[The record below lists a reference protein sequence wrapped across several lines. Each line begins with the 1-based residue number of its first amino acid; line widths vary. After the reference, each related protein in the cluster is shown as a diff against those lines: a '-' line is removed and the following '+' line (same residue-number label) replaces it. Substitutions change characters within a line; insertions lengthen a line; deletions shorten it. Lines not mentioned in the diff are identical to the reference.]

1 MAETDGWSSSMPKT
15 MIARLACAALL
26 FGAAPIAAQTT
37 STGATPA
44 PNSKQKD
51 PNRII
56 CERQQE
62 VGSRLAS
69 KRVCMTAVQWEEQ
82 HRRDREA
89 VEENQRRS
97 LEPNSG

>member
-1 MAETDGWSSSMPKT
+1 MSNKV
-15 MIARLACAALL
+15 IARLAVLALL
-26 FGAAPIAAQTT
+26 AGAAPVAAQSSS
-37 STGATPA
+37 STPPA
-44 PNSKQKD
+44 PNSTQKD

-69 KRVCMTAVQWEEQ
+69 KRVCMTAQQWQEQ
-82 HRRDREA
+82 RQRDREG

-97 LEPNSG
+97 IEPNSG